1 MLGKGEVEGSDIKW
15 KSKKSFEKV
24 YEIRYIICKE
34 MGFGGY
40 FVHSRTGLITKYLGE
55 KWFSLVRSCV
65 KYGKHLGMETWLYDE
80 DRWPCDKD
88 CSMFR

>member
-1 MLGKGEVEGSDIKW
+1 
-15 KSKKSFEKV
+15 
-24 YEIRYIICKE
+24 

-40 FVHSRTGLITKYLGE
+40 FVHSRTGLITEYLGE
-55 KWFSLVRSCV
+55 KWYLLVRSCA

-80 DRWPCDKD
+80 DRWPSDKN